1 MRKEEIVE
9 ISAFLAPKSA
19 PNGKEKTKMLEEIVS
34 SVYLNRKALK
44 DGILSCYV
52 NSSRFAVITLD
63 LNKYSKKLRE
73 KFKLDSLLDGTFRI
87 WECPYCGCYYFTYL
101 PYQYR
106 DNCGCIGRSYEC
118 ISCRQLDGERLYLI
132 SEAYRKNGVKA
143 AKEYLEKIYS
153 NKKGN

>member
-1 MRKEEIVE
+1 MKKKYGKERAMRKEEIVE

-63 LNKYSKKLRE
+63 LNKYSKKLRK

-87 WECPYCGCYYFTYL
+87 
-101 PYQYR
+101 
-106 DNCGCIGRSYEC
+106 
-118 ISCRQLDGERLYLI
+118 
-132 SEAYRKNGVKA
+132 
-143 AKEYLEKIYS
+143 
-153 NKKGN
+153 

>member
-52 NSSRFAVITLD
+52 TNTVKSCGKNSSLILYLTAHFGYGNALIAAVTTLHIYRISIAITAVVSDGLT
-63 LNKYSKKLRE
+63 NV
-73 KFKLDSLLDGTFRI
+73 FPADSLT
-87 WECPYCGCYYFTYL
+87 
-101 PYQYR
+101 
-106 DNCGCIGRSYEC
+106 
-118 ISCRQLDGERLYLI
+118 
-132 SEAYRKNGVKA
+132 VKGF
-143 AKEYLEKIYS
+143 I
-153 NKKGN
+153 